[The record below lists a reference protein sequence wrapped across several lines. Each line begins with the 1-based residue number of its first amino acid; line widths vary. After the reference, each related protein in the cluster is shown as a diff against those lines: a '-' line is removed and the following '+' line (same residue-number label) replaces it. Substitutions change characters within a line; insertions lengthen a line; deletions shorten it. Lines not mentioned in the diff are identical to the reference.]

1 VGGGGVVG
9 WEWLWVVVGGQG
21 WGGAAFAAAS

>member
-9 WEWLWVVVGGQG
+9 WGWLWVVVGGQRG
-21 WGGAAFAAAS
+21 GGAAFAAAS